1 MSTNILQ
8 MTKEY
13 ALLGVREG
21 LKIPGVGDHPLAK
34 GLNGVGGINLEYM
47 DGSTPLVM
55 NPVVAYVIA
64 APGMYVKVPYMQ
76 RFITEL
82 IQTRAK
88 SITGIDL
95 TYNLAT
101 DDSQVGH
108 DGQSMTVYTNT
119 TRGSVSPNITAQELP
134 GMPIWNGCRSWMFH
148 INHPDTKFAFVGI
161 PDNEDLLFTSANVSA
176 AVCFVQ
182 YDATGRPDNILDGF
196 VISNMAPTDIGPMGS
211 ERNLGEVR
219 ILDRNIS
226 MGGYMNHSDGTR
238 NLAYEIALAMQY
250 HKVDPFRS
258 NLRPYGF
265 KDINS
270 ALQNTSVQKDIADFL
285 EDNTPG

>member
-1 MSTNILQ
+1 
-8 MTKEY
+8 
-13 ALLGVREG
+13 
-21 LKIPGVGDHPLAK
+21 
-34 GLNGVGGINLEYM
+34 M

-176 AVCFVQ
+176 AVCLVQ

-250 HKVDPFRS
+250 HKLDPFRS

-265 KDINS
+265 KEINS
-270 ALQNTSVQKDIADFL
+270 ALQNTSVQKDISDFL